1 MISWIALS
9 LGSAFFAGL
18 VAILSKLGIANISSN
33 LATAI
38 RTIVVVVLAWIV
50 VFITGAM
57 REVSTITTPT
67 LIILVLSGIATGA
80 SWLFFFRALQLGDA
94 TKVVTV
100 DRLSI
105 VLTIIVGIIIFG
117 ESTGYLQILGIGLL
131 ALGTF
136 LVVAQRS
143 DPNDSTQ
150 LKNLWIIYA
159 AAGACCASLTGLL
172 AKWGLEN
179 IDSNLATAI
188 RTIVVVI
195 MAWFIVLIAGDYRQ
209 VRSISGR
216 DLFFLGLS
224 GVATGASWLLFFAAL
239 KSGPVSG
246 VIPVDKLSLVITA
259 IASWVVFRERQSP
272 RALAGL
278 AVVVV
283 GTTLLV
289 Q

>member
-18 VAILSKLGIANISSN
+18 VAIFSKLGIANIPSN

-57 REVSTITTPT
+57 SEVSTITTPT

-117 ESTGYLQILGIGLL
+117 ESTGYLQILGLACWRSAHFSWSPNAQIRMIQLNSKIFGLFMQL
-131 ALGTF
+131 RV
-136 LVVAQRS
+136 LVVHH
-143 DPNDSTQ
+143 
-150 LKNLWIIYA
+150 
-159 AAGACCASLTGLL
+159 
-172 AKWGLEN
+172 
-179 IDSNLATAI
+179 
-188 RTIVVVI
+188 
-195 MAWFIVLIAGDYRQ
+195 
-209 VRSISGR
+209 
-216 DLFFLGLS
+216 
-224 GVATGASWLLFFAAL
+224 
-239 KSGPVSG
+239 
-246 VIPVDKLSLVITA
+246 
-259 IASWVVFRERQSP
+259 
-272 RALAGL
+272 
-278 AVVVV
+278 
-283 GTTLLV
+283 
-289 Q
+289 